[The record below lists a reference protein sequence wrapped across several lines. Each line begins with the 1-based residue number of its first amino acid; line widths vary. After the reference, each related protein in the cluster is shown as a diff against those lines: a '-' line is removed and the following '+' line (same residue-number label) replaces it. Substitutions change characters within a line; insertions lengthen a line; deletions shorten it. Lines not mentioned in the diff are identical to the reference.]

1 MYRLMIL
8 ADDGKQRKML
18 TIGGERKSIE
28 KDMLDFIGND
38 RAFEWLHSKNERLAL
53 ALFKG
58 IMAKHEAEREV
69 VT

>member
-8 ADDGKQRKML
+8 ADDGKQRKMM
-18 TIGGERKSIE
+18 TIGGERESIN
-28 KDMLDFIGND
+28 KDMMQFFDNAQ
-38 RAFEWLHSKNERLAL
+38 AFEWLHSKNERLAM

>member
-1 MYRLMIL
+1 MYRLIIF
-8 ADDGKQRKML
+8 ADDGSRCKML
-18 TIGGERKSIE
+18 TIGGEREAIP
-28 KDMLDFIGND
+28 KDMMQFFDNAQ
-38 RAFEWLHSKNERLAL
+38 AFEWLHSKNERLAM